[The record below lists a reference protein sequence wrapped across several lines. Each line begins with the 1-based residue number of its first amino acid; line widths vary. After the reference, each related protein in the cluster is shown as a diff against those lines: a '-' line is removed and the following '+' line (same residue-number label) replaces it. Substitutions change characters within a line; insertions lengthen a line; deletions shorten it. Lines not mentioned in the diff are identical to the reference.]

1 MDYLF
6 VLIGLASIGALF
18 AGVKTLS
25 SKKKVLT
32 QLEL

>member
-6 VLIGLASIGALF
+6 VLIGLASVGGVF
-18 AGVKTLS
+18 AGLKTLAG
-25 SKKKVLT
+25 KKKVLT